1 MNLVGYDAMA
11 IGNHEF
17 DNPLTVLRQQEKWA
31 KFPLL
36 SANIYQK
43 STGERLFKPWALFKR
58 QDLKIAVIGLTTD
71 DTAKI
76 GNPEY
81 FTDIEFRKPADEAKL
96 VIQELQ
102 QTEKPDIIIAATHM
116 GHYDNGE
123 HGSNAPGRCGD
134 GTRAACRIAGDD
146 RRWSLA
152 RSGLHGGRK
161 QKTGRL
167 RAGYAMQTRST
178 KRHLDCAGA

>member
-1 MNLVGYDAMA
+1 M
-11 IGNHEF
+11 
-17 DNPLTVLRQQEKWA
+17 
-31 KFPLL
+31 
-36 SANIYQK
+36 
-43 STGERLFKPWALFKR
+43 
-58 QDLKIAVIGLTTD
+58 KIAVIGLTTD

-123 HGSNAPGRCGD
+123 HGSNAPGD
-134 GTRAACRIAGDD
+134 VEMARALPAG
-146 RRWSLA
+146 SLA
-152 RSGLHGGRK
+152 MIVGGHSQDSGLHGGRK

-167 RAGYAMQTRST
+167 RAGYAMQARST

>member
-1 MNLVGYDAMA
+1 MQWRSVIMNLITRSPYYASRKSGLSSVA
-11 IGNHEF
+11 F
-17 DNPLTVLRQQEKWA
+17 RQYL
-31 KFPLL
+31 P
-36 SANIYQK
+36 K

-123 HGSNAPGRCGD
+123 HGSNAPGD
-134 GTRAACRIAGDD
+134 VEMARALPAG
-146 RRWSLA
+146 SLA
-152 RSGLHGGRK
+152 MIVGGHSQDPVCMAAENKNRSI
-161 QKTGRL
+161 TFW
-167 RAGYAMQTRST
+167 YAMQTGST
-178 KRHLDCAGA
+178 KWHLDCTGA

>member
-11 IGNHEF
+11 IGHGEL
-17 DNPLTVLRQQEKWA
+17 DNPLTVLRQQEKWRGPVTFCQYLPEKYRRA
-31 KFPLL
+31 P
-36 SANIYQK
+36 A
-43 STGERLFKPWALFKR
+43 KPWALFKR

-71 DTAKI
+71 NTAKL
-76 GNPEY
+76 GNPEN
-81 FTDIEFRKPADEAKL
+81 FTDIEFRKPADDEAGDSGAAT
-96 VIQELQ
+96 
-102 QTEKPDIIIAATHM
+102 TEKPDVIIAATHM
-116 GHYDNGE
+116 GHYDNGD
-123 HGSNAPGRCGD
+123 HGSNAPGD
-134 GTRAACRIAGDD
+134 VEMARALPAGSLAMIV
-146 RRWSLA
+146 RWSLA